1 MIQETDLP
9 ISIQTPT
16 YRTGIDRYLA
26 LGIRS
31 EDGGVGVGGDVI
43 VGWINSRTG
52 KGGVDDYFLASEEE
66 EEEAFK
72 CDDDAE
78 SCPDS
83 SKTVSKFEI

>member
-1 MIQETDLP
+1 M
-9 ISIQTPT
+9 
-16 YRTGIDRYLA
+16 A

-31 EDGGVGVGGDVI
+31 EGDGVGVGGDVI

-66 EEEAFK
+66 EEAFK

-83 SKTVSKFEI
+83 SKTVSKYEI